1 MSLRSTI
8 VPLPALVLLT
18 LMTGCGDRQDSTKE
32 QAVPRATPPASA
44 SASPAPVATA
54 TADAPKEGE
63 KVPVDTIGTID
74 RSHKGEIA
82 PAVSFDDAQDKP
94 TTIAAFKGKPVLV
107 NLWATWCGPC
117 VAEMPTLEKAA
128 ATFHV
133 AAISQ
138 DKDRGTVAAYF
149 AKKGFTRLQPYLDS
163 KVGLSIAF
171 NASLPTSILYDS
183 TGHEVWRIV
192 GGMDWTTPTAQA
204 LLAEAK

>member
-1 MSLRSTI
+1 M
-8 VPLPALVLLT
+8 P
-18 LMTGCGDRQDSTKE
+18 
-32 QAVPRATPPASA
+32 QAGPTAAASAAATPTDA
-44 SASPAPVATA
+44 
-54 TADAPKEGE
+54 APKEGE

-74 RSHKGEIA
+74 RSHKGDAA
-82 PAVSFDDAQDKP
+82 PAVSFLDPQDKP
-94 TTIAAFKGKPVLV
+94 TSIAVFKGKPVLV

-128 ATFHV
+128 AAFPI

-138 DKDRGTVAAYF
+138 DKDRGTVSAYF
-149 AKKGFTRLQPYLDS
+149 AKKGFTQLKPYLDP

-183 TGHEVWRIV
+183 AGHEVWRIV